1 MSFPFYIARRY
12 ILSRKSHN
20 AINII
25 TGISVGGVAIATAA
39 MICILSVFNGFQ
51 DMVAQLFTVFDPQIK
66 VTPAE
71 GKYMAADEQELIKL
85 KEVPGI
91 KVYTETIEDN
101 ALLFIGKH
109 QTMVTIKGVDDNFQ
123 QLTNINDVLE
133 GTGSFQLHLDV
144 LDYGIPGKGVL
155 HRLGLPGAEF
165 DVPMQVYAP
174 KKGERIDMVT
184 PEESFNNEEL
194 YSARLS
200 FQVKQGKYDGSYVLT
215 SLAFARRLFEQ
226 QGKVTAVELRVEP
239 GTDISQM
246 KTTIQQL
253 LGDKYVVKDRYE
265 QQEDTFKIMKIE
277 KLISYIFLT
286 FIIMIACFNVI
297 GSLSMLVIEKRDDI
311 HTLHNLGATN
321 QQISSIFMLEGRL
334 ISALG
339 AVIGIVIGLLLCWL
353 QDAYGLIRLGNDE
366 GGNFVVNAYP
376 VSVHFWDVV
385 IVLLTVIAV
394 GFIAVWYPVKRLS
407 RISDEKN

>member
-12 ILSRKSHN
+12 ILSKKSHH

-51 DMVAQLFTVFDPQIK
+51 DMVAQLFTDFDPQIK

-71 GKYMAADEQELIKL
+71 GKYMAADEKELMLL
-85 KEVPGI
+85 KRDPGI

-101 ALLFIGKH
+101 ALLMLGKH

-123 QLTNINDVLE
+123 QLTNIKDILH
-133 GTGSFQLHLDV
+133 GSGAFQLHIDV
-144 LDYGIPGKGVL
+144 IDYGIPGKGVL
-155 HRLGLPGAEF
+155 SRLGLPDAEF
-165 DVPMQVYAP
+165 DVPMQIYAP
-174 KKGERIDMVT
+174 MKGERIDMVT
-184 PEESFNNEEL
+184 PEESFNQEEL
-194 YSARLS
+194 YSAKLA
-200 FQVKQGKYDGSYVLT
+200 FQVKQGKYDANYVIT
-215 SLAFARRLFEQ
+215 SLSFARKLFER
-226 QGKVTAVELRVEP
+226 QGYITAVELRVNP
-239 GTDISQM
+239 GTDINQM
-246 KTTIQQL
+246 KASIKRK

-286 FIIMIACFNVI
+286 FILMIACFNVV
-297 GSLSMLVIEKRDDI
+297 GSLSMLIIDKRDDI
-311 HTLHNLGATN
+311 HTLHNLGATDK
-321 QQISSIFMLEGRL
+321 QISNIFMLEGRL
-334 ISALG
+334 ISVLG
-339 AVIGIVIGLLLCWL
+339 AIIGIVIGLALTWL
-353 QDAYGLIRLGNDE
+353 QGTYGLIRFGSENSE
-366 GGNFVVNAYP
+366 NFIINAYP

-385 IVLLTVIAV
+385 LVFLTVVAV

-407 RISDEKN
+407 RIKNEKS